1 MASDVAESEVDL
13 RLNTAGDMGLNKSSP
28 DPDTPRTLEM
38 LENNATTSPSHS
50 SEGGEEETEEEKCD
64 NSSTKDAVLLEN
76 GNCAAPHSPTPPGAP
91 PQEAETPDNGQKQE
105 ESTGVRS
112 STPVH
117 LAQHNSSPDL
127 NGR

>member
-1 MASDVAESEVDL
+1 MASDVAESEVVL

-38 LENNATTSPSHS
+38 LEYNATSPLYS
-50 SEGGEEETEEEKCD
+50 SEGGEEKTEEEKCD
-64 NSSTKDAVLLEN
+64 DSPTKDAVMLEN
-76 GNCAAPHSPTPPGAP
+76 GNSAAPHSPTPPGAS
-91 PQEAETPDNGQKQE
+91 PQEAETPDNGQNQE
-105 ESTGVRS
+105 ESTGARS

-117 LAQHNSSPDL
+117 LTQHNSSPDL